1 MLFEKWLA
9 EVDRVFLERFGIDH
23 IMGGFSEAEMKRDY
37 KDGEGPVEWVERM
50 GEKYDLDEC
59 GAIGSSG
66 LGW

>member
-9 EVDRVFLERFGIDH
+9 DLDRVFLKRFGIDH
-23 IMGGFSEAEMKRDY
+23 IMGGFSEAEMKLDY
-37 KDGEGPVEWVERM
+37 DQGEDPVEWVERI

-66 LGW
+66 FGW